1 MTTSPEQ
8 EAPLLAIRRYVWR
21 GMLFA
26 VLLVGLVGGWMAFT
40 TISGAVIASG
50 AVKVLSEVKK
60 VQPGVG
66 GVVAGISVH
75 NGQHVT
81 AGDALV
87 QLDDTVARA
96 NLNLIQKSLA
106 ELHARRSRL
115 IAERDGRAA
124 INFDPT
130 DFANVPSSVAE
141 DIRQSEARLFSL
153 RKTTYDGRKAQLKE
167 QIAQIEQ
174 EVAGNS
180 RQIESNAVQQR
191 FISEELEGTRE
202 LWEKKLVPLARVS
215 SLEREAARLDGEKG
229 RLQAAVAQLAG
240 KSSELK
246 LAILQVDKELFSD
259 VALELRD
266 VEAKIQQVEEQRV
279 AAQEQLDMT
288 VIHAPQDGV
297 IHQLAITTVGGVVGT
312 GDVLMLVVP
321 VADRLVVDA
330 RLSPTDVDQ
339 VSAGAEALLRFPA
352 FNQRTTPEI
361 TGKIDFVSADT
372 TSDPQSGLSFYTTR
386 ILVSDEELHKLRD
399 FALVPG
405 MPVEIFVKT
414 GDRTVTSILAK
425 PLLDQMDRAFRQD

>member
-1 MTTSPEQ
+1 MSVDHEHEP
-8 EAPLLAIRRYVWR
+8 PLSAIRRYVWR

-26 VLLVGLVGGWMAFT
+26 VLLVGVVGGWMAFT
-40 TISGAVIASG
+40 TISGAVIAPG

-66 GVVAGISVH
+66 GVVAGINVK
-75 NGQHVT
+75 NGQHVA
-81 AGDALV
+81 AGDPLV
-87 QLDDTVARA
+87 VLDDTVARA

-106 ELHARRSRL
+106 ELRARRSRL
-115 IAERDGRAA
+115 IAERDGRPG
-124 INFDPT
+124 ISFDVA
-130 DFANVPSSVAE
+130 DFANTPQSVAE
-141 DIRQSEARLFSL
+141 DIRQSESRLFSL
-153 RKTTYDGRKAQLKE
+153 RKTAYDGRKAQLQE
-167 QIAQIEQ
+167 QISQIAQ
-174 EVAGNS
+174 EVAGNN
-180 RQIESNAVQQR
+180 RQIDANAVQQKY
-191 FISEELEGTRE
+191 IAEELEGTRA
-202 LWEKKLVPLARVS
+202 LWEQKLVPLARVS
-215 SLEREAARLDGEKG
+215 SLEREAARLDGERG

-288 VIHAPQDGV
+288 VIHAPQSGI

-361 TGKIDFVSADT
+361 IGKIDFVSADT
-372 TSDPQSGLSFYTTR
+372 TSDPQSGQSFYTTR
-386 ILVSDEELHKLRD
+386 ILVSDDELRKLRD